1 MIMQYI
7 PAQLMCVAALSDSSQ
22 ICSRKQVKE
31 ESVVF
36 FSPPSLLSS
45 LTRREWDQ
53 REKQ

>member
-1 MIMQYI
+1 
-7 PAQLMCVAALSDSSQ
+7 MCVAALSDSSQ

-36 FSPPSLLSS
+36 FPPSLLSS
-45 LTRREWDQ
+45 LTQREWDQ